1 MVEQI
6 TSITAAASAILGII
20 ITIYKLILK
29 NEEKRVATYYE
40 ELLKPFIKAYHKD
53 KSEDLKK
60 TLLYDYSC
68 IYPNESNKIM
78 KFIETFE
85 KLLKFITLV
94 LSFTLFIFATICL
107 SFTLILFILYLFG
120 SNIAFLDLFWPS
132 IACFIISIII
142 FQVYKLIDKDMY
154 TFKECKIQKL
164 VNQKIKNYDKN
175 GNKYIL

>member
-1 MVEQI
+1 M
-6 TSITAAASAILGII
+6 
-20 ITIYKLILK
+20 
-29 NEEKRVATYYE
+29 
-40 ELLKPFIKAYHKD
+40 KPFIKAYHKD
-53 KSEDLKK
+53 KDINIVKFLNKKVQRDNDAIPKYIFYQLDKEKSEDLKK

-154 TFKECKIQKL
+154 TLKECKIQKL